1 LSFYFKNFFY
11 FKTKDLELKFKFKM
25 SEVKPILHYFDG
37 RGMAESIRLT
47 LAAVGIEV
55 FYN

>member
-1 LSFYFKNFFY
+1 
-11 FKTKDLELKFKFKM
+11 M